1 MSFRKHGFSTFD
13 TSDLQFLRVS
23 RKLWPQYLNHRTI
36 FPSNSPTWS
45 SMSGIFIA
53 CVCYDKLPQTLWL
66 ETPHIHLLSSCG
78 DQKSRM
84 GFSSQQRG
92 IGSAPLALMALGQVL
107 FFFLP
112 FRASGGRGAAA
123 FLGSSSLLHP
133 QSRQRAIFPKPLTL
147 SDSAS
152 LIPSSMILTL
162 LPLSH
167 IRTLGIALGPPG

>member
-36 FPSNSPTWS
+36 FPSNSPTWRS
-45 SMSGIFIA
+45 VSGIFIA
-53 CVCYDKLPQTLWL
+53 CGCYDKLPQTLWL

-78 DQKSRM
+78 DQKSGM
-84 GFSSQQRG
+84 ETQQRG
-92 IGSAPLALMALGQVL
+92 IGSAPLTLMALGQVL
-107 FFFLP
+107 FFFFLP
-112 FRASGGRGAAA
+112 FQAWGWRAAAA
-123 FLGSSSLLHP
+123 FLGSGSLLHP

-152 LIPSSMILTL
+152 LIPCSMILTL

>member
-53 CVCYDKLPQTLWL
+53 CGCYDKLPQTLWL

-107 FFFLP
+107 FFFCL
-112 FRASGGRGAAA
+112 FKLEGGGRLLPSLAQA
-123 FLGSSSLLHP
+123 LSSILKVGSVPSSP
-133 QSRQRAIFPKPLTL
+133 NL
-147 SDSAS
+147 SLS
-152 LIPSSMILTL
+152 LILLLSSHV
-162 LPLSH
+162 P
-167 IRTLGIALGPPG
+167 